1 MKRKFPLKQKI
12 YVARKNTIKENLA
25 EKLRKANCEIKSV
38 NGWWYKDLH
47 EVTIDELKPHYSSNK
62 HLVLYA
68 NGIPRFTLEFEKT
81 EKEIKLL
88 SIQRTRTQYKKTLN
102 GIVFDKEKE
111 KAETD
116 KLKES
121 LGMHPAELLFS
132 YFIFMNKEE
141 ILKGKQIVFTI
152 GKNDPLYKVY
162 APIIERFFDSGKKIM
177 FDVYLFKL
185 NLNKKRVKEILMF

>member
-12 YVARKNTIKENLA
+12 YVARKNKIKIKENLA

-81 EKEIKLL
+81 EKE
-88 SIQRTRTQYKKTLN
+88 T
-102 GIVFDKEKE
+102 EKE